1 MTTMPQEA
9 NNYIFTGTCRA
20 GSGVVAAVTSFLAD
34 RDCYICALEQFDDE
48 STDKFFM
55 RAVFRRQDKSPSI
68 EIMKDAFTEVSAQF
82 AMDWQF
88 HDPSVAVKTI
98 LMVSKYDHCLDDLL
112 YRRRKGEFNM
122 EVTAVVS
129 NHQDLRHIV
138 EREGIR
144 FIHLPVSKDSKAQ
157 QEQRLLEI
165 IDETGTEL
173 VVLARYMQILSNHL
187 SEQLS
192 GRCINIH
199 HSFLPGFKGAKPY
212 HQAYDRGVKVIGA
225 TAHYVTS
232 DLDEGPIIEQI
243 LTRVD
248 HNYGPNHLVRVG
260 RDNECMALAKAV
272 KYHIER
278 RVFLDGNKTVVF
290 LGS

>member
-1 MTTMPQEA
+1 MTTKPQTA
-9 NNYIFTGTCRA
+9 DNYIFTGTCRA
-20 GSGVVAAVTSFLAD
+20 GLGVVAAVTSFLAD

-55 RAVFRRQDKSPSI
+55 RAVFRRQKGSPAIDDIRRQFDSI
-68 EIMKDAFTEVSAQF
+68 AQQFT
-82 AMDWQF
+82 MDWQI
-88 HDPSVAVKTI
+88 HNPQVAVKTL

-112 YRRRKGEFNM
+112 YRQRKGELNM
-122 EVTAVVS
+122 EITAVVS
-129 NHQDLRHIV
+129 NHQDLRPMV

-144 FIHLPVSKDSKAQ
+144 FIHLPVTRDTKSQ
-157 QEQRLLEI
+157 QEQRLMEI
-165 IDETGTEL
+165 VDETGAEL
-173 VVLARYMQILSNHL
+173 VVLARYMQILSNEL
-187 SEQLS
+187 TQQLS

-232 DLDEGPIIEQI
+232 DLDEGPIIEQM

-248 HNYGPNHLVRVG
+248 HSYGPNHLVQVG
-260 RDNECMALAKAV
+260 RDNESMALAKAV